1 MRAIGRPGVVILA
14 GGEATRLPNKLAL
27 EAGALPLIVR
37 VYENVGAGRETFVAA
52 KSTFERAVDADLR
65 APLVIDR
72 WSKRGPL
79 GGLLTTLALMQAPFV
94 FAVAGDAPFLDEVF
108 LQTLVT
114 QWRAGDE
121 AVVPAHEVEGK
132 LRLEPLA
139 ALYDR
144 LAFLREG
151 APVLRS
157 GRGALRLV
165 IDRLKTRL
173 VPLHDPEVL
182 TNVNTPA
189 DYAALR
195 LKLK

>member
-1 MRAIGRPGVVILA
+1 MILA
-14 GGEATRLPNKLAL
+14 GGEATRLPNKLGL
-27 EAGALPLIVR
+27 DAGALPLIVR
-37 VYENVGAGRETFVAA
+37 VYQNVGRGRETFVAA
-52 KSTFERAVDADLR
+52 KSTFERAVDAEIH
-65 APLVIDR
+65 APLVVDR
-72 WSKRGPL
+72 WAKRGPL
-79 GGLLTTLALMQAPFV
+79 GGLLTTLAQMRSPFV
-94 FAVAGDAPFLDEVF
+94 FAVAGDAPFLDETF
-108 LQTLVT
+108 LQSVAAE
-114 QWRAGDE
+114 WRVGDE
-121 AVVPAHEVEGK
+121 AVVPAQEIDGK

-151 APVLRS
+151 VPVLRS

-173 VPLHDPEVL
+173 VPLHDASVL

-195 LKLK
+195 AKLQ